1 MKLTNVMIE
10 ELATDIENFLR
21 KNEMLSDVCIYFN
34 NKRKHWYT
42 KWTGEELELVCKEEE
57 DISPLNYFEYANPMH
72 ILSMSFEGPFY
83 EVMNGWRSRDFK
95 LQDKFQKILDKYS
108 VYYELGSSWNLSC
121 FPSKDDMEIEF
132 TTYQR
137 PKQRKELYVW
147 DSSVAPEL
155 RTIMDAWYTLSEA
168 EGEKG
173 SCVIGAGF
181 KFTWK
186 DDDYFM
192 NACSPYQGSLSW
204 EAHKN
209 AVELM
214 LKGIG
219 AESICYNWGRMD

>member
-1 MKLTNVMIE
+1 MEKLTKVRIQQFAMDVFSYLMKHN
-10 ELATDIENFLR
+10 LD
-21 KNEMLSDVCIYFN
+21 SGVCIYFN
-34 NKRKHWYT
+34 DKRIRNEYDWRNIDASPKFII
-42 KWTGEELELVCKEEE
+42 EE
-57 DISPLNYFEYANPMH
+57 DMNPHHYFEYANYDH
-72 ILSMSFEGPFY
+72 ILSMSFEGPLY
-83 EVMNGWRSRDFK
+83 DLMNYSGGKK
-95 LQDKFQKILDKYS
+95 LDGLHKIFEKYG
-108 VYYELGSSWNLSC
+108 VYWELGNAWNLSAY
-121 FPSKDDMEIEF
+121 PIDDDMEIEF
-132 TTYQR
+132 TAYQR

-204 EAHKN
+204 EAHKD
-209 AVELM
+209 AIALM

-219 AESICYNWGRMD
+219 AESIYYNWGRMD